1 MDERKGHYSPAQLG
15 AFLKVQLLAG
25 RQTNRG
31 TFRSVAALKAML
43 PTAYARHVDFLVDE
57 GDLIVG
63 TDGSVYVDGWNE
75 WQEGDLT
82 VRDRM
87 ARLRNRN
94 RNSGVPTGVTPPSHQ
109 TEPPSPHTPLPPRV
123 GDGVGVE
130 PPNPPET
137 GGRGLRANG
146 KSPRQ
151 MAAEVS
157 ASFEAKERDRRDRR
171 LHRHMAYLGGRI
183 TEAQEAEMNDR
194 DAPLEELPAER
205 GAAYA
210 RGAA

>member
-1 MDERKGHYSPAQLG
+1 
-15 AFLKVQLLAG
+15 
-25 RQTNRG
+25 
-31 TFRSVAALKAML
+31 
-43 PTAYARHVDFLVDE
+43 
-57 GDLIVG
+57 
-63 TDGSVYVDGWNE
+63 
-75 WQEGDLT
+75 
-82 VRDRM
+82 
-87 ARLRNRN
+87 
-94 RNSGVPTGVTPPSHQ
+94 
-109 TEPPSPHTPLPPRV
+109 
-123 GDGVGVE
+123 
-130 PPNPPET
+130 
-137 GGRGLRANG
+137 LRANG